1 MGRAVVT
8 VDLSASCT
16 ISSDRWSSGS
26 DEISGNSRKS
36 AVQTASDCVGAIFS
50 LKEGESCEPKIF

>member
-16 ISSDRWSSGS
+16 TFSDRWSSGS
-26 DEISGNSRKS
+26 DDISGNSRRFAS
-36 AVQTASDCVGAIFS
+36 QTASDCVGATFS
-50 LKEGESCEPKIF
+50 LKEGESCESKIF